1 MYILNGSCGWL
12 PEGPIKFIAKIVE
25 IIRNLTPVILIIMG
39 SIDFA
44 KAVMSQDNNQIK
56 KAQSSF
62 IKRIIA
68 GVAVFFVIVIIQWVA
83 KIINNADSSTGAS
96 NASACL
102 DALLNGNYKQDDKK
116 YYEQPKN
123 TGTTKSFTTTIT
135 CESCIEKNSEKITQC
150 IKEFED
156 GAYEIN
162 EAGYKK
168 AYETCENDYK
178 NFIDQVG
185 KYYDECVDDNY
196 GSEKNCNTYKQ
207 NIESYISGYSLNY
220 NYNSKVL
227 CDIALNDEE
236 ESNCYSYDEYHNSCY
251 EYAKKKQEIG
261 NEETYC
267 QQTYCKM
274 CK

>member
-44 KAVMSQDNNQIK
+44 KAIMSQDNNQIK

-96 NASACL
+96 NAFSCL

-116 YYEQPKN
+116 YYEQPEN
-123 TGTTKSFTTTIT
+123 TGTATSTTSTTKYKNLNYDTPDVTECIDTCIKNYTNGKYTPKYVNKGEIISNCEKSFKYNTGDFGIACSKLEDCVDSNKGCEEIT
-135 CESCIEKNSEKITQC
+135 EQESKNCKSE
-150 IKEFED
+150 
-156 GAYEIN
+156 YN
-162 EAGYKK
+162 NYKK
-168 AYETCENDYK
+168 YSNL
-178 NFIDQVG
+178 
-185 KYYDECVDDNY
+185 Y
-196 GSEKNCNTYKQ
+196 GSDYTDNTNDIKRICEGYADTYLKQ
-207 NIESYISGYSLNY
+207 NIESICKNE
-220 NYNSKVL
+220 
-227 CDIALNDEE
+227 CDN
-236 ESNCYSYDEYHNSCY
+236 
-251 EYAKKKQEIG
+251 
-261 NEETYC
+261 
-267 QQTYCKM
+267 
-274 CK
+274 